1 MQMNAA
7 DGSMTSLA
15 IIDSLIMA
23 VDGSDFD
30 EGCCSLGGGK
40 YIFNTGCVAWIQARI
55 TVC

>member
-1 MQMNAA
+1 MRMNAA

-40 YIFNTGCVAWIQARI
+40 CIFNTGCVAWIQARI